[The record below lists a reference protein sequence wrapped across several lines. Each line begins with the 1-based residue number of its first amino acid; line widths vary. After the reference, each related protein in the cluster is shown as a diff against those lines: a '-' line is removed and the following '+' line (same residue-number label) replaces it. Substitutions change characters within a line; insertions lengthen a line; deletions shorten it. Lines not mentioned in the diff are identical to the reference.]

1 MRFAPTQEAYDGYI
15 ASKPTHAQSANLIL
29 NIHKIYDNNI
39 FGEYEEVIGMC
50 TYADAIE
57 KKGIKQINDLYS
69 KLFDDGRIEDV
80 KKAVKN
86 PEYQKKLYEEYFPD
100 NNKVTV

>member
-1 MRFAPTQEAYDGYI
+1 MVCVHTQM
-15 ASKPTHAQSANLIL
+15 QL
-29 NIHKIYDNNI
+29 
-39 FGEYEEVIGMC
+39 
-50 TYADAIE
+50 
-57 KKGIKQINDLYS
+57 KKSIKQINDLYS

-100 NNKVTV
+100 NNIVTV